1 MRMSST
7 DISLTRREIAICLL
21 AATASSA
28 LPHWA
33 AAQDDHTHLNITLP
47 AAGGANGA
55 SFEVFIA
62 LSQIVLIETDLD
74 RAVARRLYDLF
85 MAEPYGPKHIATCYA
100 GLRETFSKRG
110 ERGGQD
116 TFAHTKLAYGET
128 WFISHLVTT
137 WYVGV
142 YYHPERPTQWIMLQE
157 AMMYR
162 PARGLIPE
170 PYYESVGFGS
180 WANPPGL
187 ETPK

>member
-33 AAQDDHTHLNITLP
+33 VAQDDHTHLNITLP
-47 AAGGANGA
+47 AAGGA

-116 TFAHTKLAYGET
+116 TFAHTKLCLLYT
-128 WFISHLVTT
+128 S
-137 WYVGV
+137 
-142 YYHPERPTQWIMLQE
+142 PSPRD
-157 AMMYR
+157 
-162 PARGLIPE
+162 GLLSRMP
-170 PYYESVGFGS
+170 
-180 WANPPGL
+180 
-187 ETPK
+187 

>member
-1 MRMSST
+1 MTST
-7 DISLTRREIAICLL
+7 GISLTRREIAICLL
-21 AATASSA
+21 GAAANSA

-33 AAQDDHTHLNITLP
+33 AAQDDYTHLHITLP
-47 AAGGANGA
+47 AAGGSNGA

-74 RAVARRLYDLF
+74 RVVARQLYDLF
-85 MAEPYGPKHIATCYA
+85 MAEPYGSKHISTCYA

-110 ERGGQD
+110 ERGGKD
-116 TFAHTKLAYGET
+116 TVAQTKLAYGET

-137 WYVGV
+137 WYVGA

-162 PARGLIPE
+162 SARELIPK
-170 PYYESVGFGS
+170 PYFESVGFGS
-180 WANPPGL
+180 WANPPGP